1 MSNDDR
7 LFPGR
12 MDTQIIGD
20 DGRDSEWAVD
30 RIKSHSGSKTDAVFE
45 IIWKSGDI
53 TWMPYYQITHLQALT
68 DYLDLLGVSRISK
81 LPPGPGQPPS
91 DDPQVFS
98 GSMDL
103 EPSTAPFL
111 FCTPIPDP
119 SFLFKRLS
127 QSATSLFQALSSRP
141 FTSTTVDL
149 EFSIVM
155 PALRGVKHPIL
166 HRLSATHYTL
176 REPQDSLSRTIHVGQ
191 IADYLKFDEQLRAQE
206 GLDNIQ
212 TMPLGYSSF
221 SALWNDYAS
230 DNDSRRLS
238 GVYVPEDANRYHVEI
253 SSTPVHIADF
263 FITPEQVGIMP
274 SNPEATTTSK
284 EQDEIVKE
292 FATVMMEQRRNS
304 RRGFEKRQQQRLHP
318 FKKGSTNQSAA
329 TLSKLQFKAKLKAKE
344 KHQKRKKPSP
354 LKRSPSPTQSDEEHV
369 DKVAP
374 PPVEGPVEMETGN

>member
-1 MSNDDR
+1 
-7 LFPGR
+7 
-12 MDTQIIGD
+12 
-20 DGRDSEWAVD
+20 
-30 RIKSHSGSKTDAVFE
+30 
-45 IIWKSGDI
+45 
-53 TWMPYYQITHLQALT
+53 
-68 DYLDLLGVSRISK
+68 
-81 LPPGPGQPPS
+81 
-91 DDPQVFS
+91 
-98 GSMDL
+98 
-103 EPSTAPFL
+103 
-111 FCTPIPDP
+111 
-119 SFLFKRLS
+119 
-127 QSATSLFQALSSRP
+127 
-141 FTSTTVDL
+141 
-149 EFSIVM
+149 
-155 PALRGVKHPIL
+155 
-166 HRLSATHYTL
+166 
-176 REPQDSLSRTIHVGQ
+176 
-191 IADYLKFDEQLRAQE
+191 
-206 GLDNIQ
+206 
-212 TMPLGYSSF
+212 MPLGYSSF

-263 FITPEQVGIMP
+263 FITPEQVSIMS

-344 KHQKRKKPSP
+344 KHQKRKKPLP
-354 LKRSPSPTQSDEEHV
+354 LKWSPSPTQSDEEHV